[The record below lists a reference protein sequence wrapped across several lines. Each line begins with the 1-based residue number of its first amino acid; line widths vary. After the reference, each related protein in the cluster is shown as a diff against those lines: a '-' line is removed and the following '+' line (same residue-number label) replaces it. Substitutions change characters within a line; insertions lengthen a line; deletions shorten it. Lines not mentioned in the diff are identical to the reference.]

1 MSLITWACLRC
12 VQELATILGAQNRAQ
27 GRCVLCYV
35 MLTSNYHCKCCT
47 VAAHLTSMRGS
58 LALPDGLWPRSLET
72 LSDIEMRIY
81 DWDEDYFRPR
91 INFI

>member
-1 MSLITWACLRC
+1 MQC
-12 VQELATILGAQNRAQ
+12 
-27 GRCVLCYV
+27 LCYV
-35 MLTSNYHCKCCT
+35 LFIVDIYVTNIAS
-47 VAAHLTSMRGS
+47 VASHLTSMRGS
-58 LALPDGLWPRSLET
+58 RALPDGLWPRSLET

>member
-1 MSLITWACLRC
+1 MGMSQMCTGAGDYFRRSKPHSGTLR
-12 VQELATILGAQNRAQ
+12 V
-27 GRCVLCYV
+27 VLCYV
-35 MLTSNYHCKCCT
+35 DIVS